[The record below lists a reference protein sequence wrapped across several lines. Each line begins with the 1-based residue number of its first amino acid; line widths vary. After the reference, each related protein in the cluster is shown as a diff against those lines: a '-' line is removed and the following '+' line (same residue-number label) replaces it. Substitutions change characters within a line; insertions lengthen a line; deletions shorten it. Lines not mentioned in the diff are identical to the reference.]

1 MLEAISY
8 FFGSECPRTIN
19 RGDSVNILL
28 YWVTC
33 NSELSIRRVLVVSV
47 RKVTGLDVVGG
58 AGIFCSP
65 IPFFPFPPLP
75 RTSFTA
81 PQVAEV
87 YWRWL
92 NSSTVT
98 VFLGHAK
105 GRDNANP
112 YDMKRKWDVLV
123 CRLLQW
129 LTLYILSLTGF
140 CLWNGVLI
148 WY

>member
-1 MLEAISY
+1 MKLSLILYRVRNDCLILRVRMSQDDKQ
-8 FFGSECPRTIN
+8 
-19 RGDSVNILL
+19 RGLSQHTTVLG
-28 YWVTC
+28 TC
-33 NSELSIRRVLVVSV
+33 NSELWIRRVLVVSV

-87 YWRWL
+87 YWRCL

-98 VFLGHAK
+98 VFLGNAK

-112 YDMKRKWDVLV
+112 YDMKRKWDVF
-123 CRLLQW
+123 
-129 LTLYILSLTGF
+129 LSVAF
-140 CLWNGVLI
+140 FSD
-148 WY
+148 

>member
-33 NSELSIRRVLVVSV
+33 NSELWIRRVLVVSV
-47 RKVTGLDVVGG
+47 RKVTGIDVVEG
-58 AGIFCSP
+58 AGTFCSP
-65 IPFFPFPPLP
+65 IPLYPFPPLP

-87 YWRWL
+87 YWRCL

-105 GRDNANP
+105 GRDNANL
-112 YDMKRKWDVLV
+112 YDMKRKWDFLV

>member
-8 FFGSECPRTIN
+8 FFVSECPRTIN

-58 AGIFCSP
+58 AGTFWSP
-65 IPFFPFPPLP
+65 IPLFPFPPLP

-112 YDMKRKWDVLV
+112 YDMKRKWDFLV